1 MEKLRVD
8 YLIEDDYEVLE
19 KMKQA
24 YLNCPTAIKY
34 LNDLKIPEQTV
45 YENIAKVYDF
55 VNDLNY
61 CKNCPGIK
69 NCAKNHPM
77 LCTKIVYTHG
87 QVERELVPCKE
98 FIKRVAFERTFA
110 VRDFEDEWLDLKLLE
125 IDRNK
130 GRTFAVKVYNN
141 YLKNGVNDWLYLK
154 GSKNSG
160 RSYFAAALVVD
171 AAKHNRGPIAYLNTS
186 LRIKD
191 LYDISSKAKERFQK
205 DLDFYSNVPI
215 LVLDDFGNEYKNDFV
230 RDAIVFQILSNRASK
245 RLFTIFTSDFSLEEI
260 GILYS
265 TSKAGEI
272 RSRQI
277 VNLIKSMAKE
287 EISLGEISIY

>member
-8 YLIEDDYEVLE
+8 YLIQDDVEVLE
-19 KMKQA
+19 KMKEA

-34 LNDLKIPEQTV
+34 LNDLKVPEEAI
-45 YENIAKVYDF
+45 YENIAKIYDF
-55 VNDLNY
+55 VSDLNY

-69 NCAKNHPM
+69 KCAKNNPM
-77 LCTKIVYTHG
+77 LCTKIVYNYG

-98 FIKRVAFERTFA
+98 FIKRVTFERTFA
-110 VRDFEDEWLDLKLLE
+110 VRDFDEDWLDLKLLDV
-125 IDRNK
+125 DRNK
-130 GRTFAVKVYNN
+130 GRNAAVKVYMN

-160 RSYFAAALVVD
+160 RSYFAAAMVVD

-191 LYDISSKAKERFQK
+191 LYDISSKQKERFQK

-215 LVLDDFGNEYKNDFV
+215 LVLDDFGNEYKNDYV

-260 GILYS
+260 EILYA
-265 TSKAGEI
+265 TSKAGQI
-272 RSRQI
+272 RAKQI
-277 VNLIKSMAKE
+277 TNMIKSMAKE
-287 EISLGEISIY
+287 EINLGEISIY

>member
-8 YLIEDDYEVLE
+8 YLIQDDVEVLE
-19 KMKQA
+19 KMKEA

-34 LNDLKIPEQTV
+34 LNDLKIPTEAI

-55 VNDLNY
+55 VSDLNY

-69 NCAKNHPM
+69 KCSKNNPM

-87 QVERELVPCKE
+87 QVERE
-98 FIKRVAFERTFA
+98 FIKRVAFERTFQ
-110 VRDFEDEWLDLKLLE
+110 VRDFDEDWLDVKLLE

-130 GRTFAVKVYNN
+130 GRNSAAKVYNN

-154 GSKNSG
+154 GMKNSG
-160 RSYFAAALVVD
+160 RSYFAAAIVVD
-171 AAKHNRGPIAYLNTS
+171 AAKHNKGPIAYLNSS

-215 LVLDDFGNEYKNDFV
+215 LVLDDFGNEYKNDYV

-260 GILYS
+260 EILYS
-265 TSKAGEI
+265 TSKAGQI
-272 RSRQI
+272 RAKQI